1 MASFDV
7 YKKENS
13 CCKIQSVTYE
23 WPLES
28 GTNSTTKPL
37 TSHCSIGHIENKKN
51 SWFPWATVAPS
62 PRFTSGTLPM
72 SRKQLFSSTPGIQN
86 NLKLVTSH
94 DEKKTTTNKRA
105 WFYQRLIRLDTK
117 TRRCKRFQTVAT
129 GSKIQPRCVGLVI
142 GMDWSFCR
150 FLIALSTAIR
160 LMTTASSAIAS
171 RFTWR
176 NMAQDKQVKKKATT
190 VHLGSRLKISGCF
203 RCYPK
208 LPSKKKR
215 RGWNAFCSQEG
226 LVSACFRFS
235 ESERSMTFVTRSSS
249 SARTQ
254 RSSLSPCHD
263 LFPHEITLDVF
274 FFSLPCHL

>member
-1 MASFDV
+1 MTTSKWYQFNNKTFNFPLF
-7 YKKENS
+7 YWSYWEQKKLM
-13 CCKIQSVTYE
+13 I
-23 WPLES
+23 
-28 GTNSTTKPL
+28 
-37 TSHCSIGHIENKKN
+37 SICHGGSKSEIHKWHFAHVPQTI
-51 SWFPWATVAPS
+51 V
-62 PRFTSGTLPM
+62 
-72 SRKQLFSSTPGIQN
+72 QLNAWHKN

-176 NMAQDKQVKKKATT
+176 NMVQDKQVKKKATT

-263 LFPHEITLDVF
+263 LFPHEITLEVF
-274 FFSLPCHL
+274 FFCLPCHL

>member
-1 MASFDV
+1 M
-7 YKKENS
+7 
-13 CCKIQSVTYE
+13 
-23 WPLES
+23 
-28 GTNSTTKPL
+28 
-37 TSHCSIGHIENKKN
+37 
-51 SWFPWATVAPS
+51 
-62 PRFTSGTLPM
+62 
-72 SRKQLFSSTPGIQN
+72 
-86 NLKLVTSH
+86 
-94 DEKKTTTNKRA
+94 
-105 WFYQRLIRLDTK
+105 
-117 TRRCKRFQTVAT
+117 
-129 GSKIQPRCVGLVI
+129 GLVI

-263 LFPHEITLDVF
+263 LFPHEITLEVF
-274 FFSLPCHL
+274 FLVCLVIYRGLCIYVYYKGMKAASVWNIVSLISLQRLTQQHLKQHSWSTMKTLRTGNS